1 MEYASIAAGII
12 LLFIINKFI
21 LAPMRRLVVNTVS
34 GLFLLYLVNTYG
46 SLVGLA
52 HVTITPLVGI
62 IIGFFGIPG
71 VAVVTAYYTLM

>member
-34 GLFLLYLVNTYG
+34 GLFCCILSTHTVL
-46 SLVGLA
+46 SSA
-52 HVTITPLVGI
+52 WP
-62 IIGFFGIPG
+62 
-71 VAVVTAYYTLM
+71 M